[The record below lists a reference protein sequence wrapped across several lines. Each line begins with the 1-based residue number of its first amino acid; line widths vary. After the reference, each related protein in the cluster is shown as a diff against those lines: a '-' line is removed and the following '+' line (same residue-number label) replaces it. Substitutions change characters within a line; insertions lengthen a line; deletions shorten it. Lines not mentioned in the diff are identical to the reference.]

1 MKKKGLIITT
11 IIFFLL
17 IHTTYY
23 WQGKFGLFAFPV
35 FLLLAVVYLGLAIAL
50 VRQILLLAKERL
62 ADKHRL
68 FNVGLLI
75 VVLVVTFYKPFGLID
90 FDKLEGDNI
99 LLAEREG
106 AANCMTT
113 FKLKEDF
120 TFKEQ
125 NVCFGVTEVSGKYHL
140 QNDTIYFDDVNL
152 GRYENVFYKF
162 AVIKPSRF
170 DNSKILGYLIRYKSL
185 SDTVGHELWITKN
198 ELQKLKGKKP
208 NR

>member
-17 IHTTYY
+17 INTTYY

>member
-17 IHTTYY
+17 INPTYY

>member
-1 MKKKGLIITT
+1 VT
-11 IIFFLL
+11 
-17 IHTTYY
+17 
-23 WQGKFGLFAFPV
+23 FPV

-50 VRQILLLAKERL
+50 VRQIILLAKERL

-75 VVLVVTFYKPFGLID
+75 VVLVLAFYKPFGLID

-113 FKLKEDF
+113 FKLKDDF

-125 NVCFGVTEVSGKYHL
+125 NVSFGVTEVSGKYRL
-140 QNDTIYFDDVNL
+140 QNETIYFDDVDL
-152 GRYENVFYKF
+152 GRHEKDFYKF

-170 DNSKILGYLIRYKSL
+170 DNSKNLGALIRYKS
-185 SDTVGHELWITKN
+185 
-198 ELQKLKGKKP
+198 
-208 NR
+208 